1 MFKSVAQYTNIVLH
15 DGVCNFCNESV
26 NLIMKLD
33 HQKIFYFC
41 SLQSEKGMQLMSK
54 YKGENNLPIDLS
66 SIIYMK
72 VDDLEREMKPIQV
85 YQKSDAVIQIAQ
97 HLGVLPRV
105 LSNLLCIFPK
115 FVRDRM
121 YDFVGRHRY
130 SIFGRSEVCRIPR
143 KEDAQRFL
151 K

>member
-1 MFKSVAQYTNIVLH
+1 
-15 DGVCNFCNESV
+15 
-26 NLIMKLD
+26 MKLD